1 MSVRSGA
8 AAVLGSVR
16 IVPMRPGGEQRERE
30 QKRRAGRARLAVGS
44 ASWSVHAHQW
54 CMPYTGW
61 LISMGLKHS
70 PAFACRYTLRNV
82 EPSERWG
89 VGLKV
94 SFALTSDIKVGHPVE
109 HVILDVIDGE
119 PGRGRGFDVVDQG
132 LADDLRGGGANEG
145 KQEHAVHHA
154 LVAVVKPTTNHY
166 YERIQQQHFE
176 RAVILAGVA

>member
-1 MSVRSGA
+1 
-8 AAVLGSVR
+8 
-16 IVPMRPGGEQRERE
+16 
-30 QKRRAGRARLAVGS
+30 
-44 ASWSVHAHQW
+44 
-54 CMPYTGW
+54 MPYTGW

-154 LVAVVKPTTNHY
+154 LVAVVKPTTNHLLLTGL
-166 YERIQQQHFE
+166 YERIQQQQ
-176 RAVILAGVA
+176 RAGSVHTAILAGVA